1 MQTNADAREGQPDES
16 AGEPAMRA
24 GRPDWSSAAL
34 DRFEPPRRVGVSKA
48 VFGLVVAGAALTAI
62 GLAWTM
68 KPDPAPA
75 NAAPRS
81 PSGGF
86 LGEYVEQGR
95 QGVDMAREVQG
106 LRREHMEGVQRAIE
120 GGLSEHMPGR
130 KP

>member
-1 MQTNADAREGQPDES
+1 MQTNADAREGQPGDP
-16 AGEPAMRA
+16 AGEPPMRA

-34 DRFEPPRRVGVSKA
+34 DRFEPPRRAGVSKA
-48 VFGLVVAGAALTAI
+48 VFGLIVAGAALVLI
-62 GLAWTM
+62 GVVWTM

-75 NAAPRS
+75 SAAPRA

-120 GGLSEHMPGR
+120 GDLSEFMPGR